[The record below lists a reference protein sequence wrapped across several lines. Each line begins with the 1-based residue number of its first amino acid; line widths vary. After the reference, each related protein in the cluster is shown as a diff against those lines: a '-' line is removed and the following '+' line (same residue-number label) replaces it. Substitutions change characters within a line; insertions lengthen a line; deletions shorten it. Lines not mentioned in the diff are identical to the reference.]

1 MSCFFKTKSSVL
13 IVQIL
18 WTYSF
23 LNDNDFIEV
32 IAGKNQTEAEIKVTR
47 AFIFKKMELSIYSIF
62 IV

>member
-47 AFIFKKMELSIYSIF
+47 AFIFKKMKLSISI
-62 IV
+62 